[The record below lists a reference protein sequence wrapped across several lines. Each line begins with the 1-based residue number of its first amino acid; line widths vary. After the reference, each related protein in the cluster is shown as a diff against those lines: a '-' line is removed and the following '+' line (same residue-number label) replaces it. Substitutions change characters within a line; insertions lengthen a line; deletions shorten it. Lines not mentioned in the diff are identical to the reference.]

1 MVFSSMVFLLRFL
14 PLVLLVY
21 GICPKPARNADVYKR
36 QVQKDLD
43 ALKADGTIQKLAEK
57 YDVADMLKD

>member
-1 MVFSSMVFLLRFL
+1 MAADEGKFRYLDEILAKEEYAVGFLKGNTELR
-14 PLVLLVY
+14 
-21 GICPKPARNADVYKR
+21 DT
-36 QVQKDLD
+36 VQKDLD

>member
-1 MVFSSMVFLLRFL
+1 MAKEEYAVGFLKGNTELR
-14 PLVLLVY
+14 
-21 GICPKPARNADVYKR
+21 DT
-36 QVQKDLD
+36 VQKDLD